1 MDRALASE
9 AKSVGSNPALP
20 TGAYG
25 YCSTGFVP
33 AGVSAGHLAARTL
46 PGPEGAVGVVESALP
61 HGIVWQA
68 ASSLKLLRA
77 PRGG

>member
-1 MDRALASE
+1 
-9 AKSVGSNPALP
+9 
-20 TGAYG
+20 
-25 YCSTGFVP
+25 
-33 AGVSAGHLAARTL
+33 
-46 PGPEGAVGVVESALP
+46 VGVVESALP